1 MILGYKPYSEIP
13 YYLKAA
19 DILLLPNSG
28 KTEISKSWTSP
39 MKMFEYMA
47 SKRPIIASNLPSIRE
62 ILNEDNAILI
72 NPDDS
77 KDLSKRINMAL
88 KNQSFSD
95 KISIQAYQDVQK
107 YSWFKRSKKIINFL
121 NND

>member
-1 MILGYKPYSEIP
+1 
-13 YYLKAA
+13 
-19 DILLLPNSG
+19 
-28 KTEISKSWTSP
+28 
-39 MKMFEYMA
+39 MA

-77 KDLSKRINMAL
+77 DSLSKGIDITL
-88 KNQSFSD
+88 KNQAFSD
-95 KISIQAYQDVQK
+95 KILIQAYQDVQK